1 MLLIKWNAFAN
12 SESSFTVIVDLNTPS
27 RIPSEAVLNPL
38 WLRTW
43 RLHEEPSIPFPR
55 GHTHKLSSARLPILS
70 VLPSVSVSGISFW
83 YVKWTISF
91 HHKQFGPK
99 ATVHTLTQPG
109 ELWESTPCVA
119 FVFKTHGKWVP
130 WCLGQILTVGHK
142 STFHGGTSVP
152 ASQAQDSPHT
162 GEWSLLKSYIQFLQ
176 FSSSFR
182 RSRSR
187 SWWPGMQ
194 ENTSEEMT
202 RVSSD
207 KSILWGK
214 IALSRHRR

>member
-1 MLLIKWNAFAN
+1 MKNLPF
-12 SESSFTVIVDLNTPS
+12 PS
-27 RIPSEAVLNPL
+27 HVGTRTSCQVPGSPFFLFCPL
-38 WLRTW
+38 SLS
-43 RLHEEPSIPFPR
+43 LVSVFDMSNEPSPSIINSLVPR
-55 GHTHKLSSARLPILS
+55 PLCTHLHSL
-70 VLPSVSVSGISFW
+70 VSFGSPLHVSLLF
-83 YVKWTISF
+83 
-91 HHKQFGPK
+91 
-99 ATVHTLTQPG
+99 
-109 ELWESTPCVA
+109 
-119 FVFKTHGKWVP
+119 FKTHGKWVP

-142 STFHGGTSVP
+142 STFLGGTSVP
-152 ASQAQDSPHT
+152 ASQAQDSPHI
-162 GEWSLLKSYIQFLQ
+162 GEWSLLKSYAQFLQ

-202 RVSSD
+202 HVSSD